1 MKFSNAHHS
10 LRVKI
15 LQSTEAMKR
24 REYEWKVTT
33 KTTSWLKDKFEL
45 PWNALIKNF
54 HKKMRFRLHLHSLYL
69 EEVHSRI
76 LSKQVHLG

>member
-1 MKFSNAHHS
+1 MRLGHFNDDNDNNNNNNNNDNSHKSRCANSMKFSNAHHS

-15 LQSTEAMKR
+15 LQSTKAMKR

-45 PWNALIKNF
+45 P
-54 HKKMRFRLHLHSLYL
+54 
-69 EEVHSRI
+69 
-76 LSKQVHLG
+76 